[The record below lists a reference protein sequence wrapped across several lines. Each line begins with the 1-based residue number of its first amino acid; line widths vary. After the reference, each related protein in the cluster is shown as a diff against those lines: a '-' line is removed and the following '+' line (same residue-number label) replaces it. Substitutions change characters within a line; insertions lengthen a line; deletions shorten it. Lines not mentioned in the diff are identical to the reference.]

1 MNLLSLSLVF
11 LLLPFIILLILLT
24 VYQANIMRKFIHN
37 SEDEYKLLK
46 HSLQEISGKIELQQ
60 KLLNNLSI
68 KNDHLEKRLNSKES
82 IDLITKKT
90 AQSIDEV
97 TSLYKQ
103 GYEVKTIASKLHRGN
118 QEIELILKRFSEDRS
133 NWK

>member
-24 VYQANIMRKFIHN
+24 VYQINIMRKFIHN
-37 SEDEYKLLK
+37 FENRYELLK

-60 KLLNNLSI
+60 KLLNSLGI
-68 KNDHLEKRLNSKES
+68 KSDHLEKRLNNKES

-97 TSLYKQ
+97 ISLYKQ
-103 GYEVKTIASKLHRGN
+103 GYEVKAIAGKLHRGN
-118 QEIELILKRFSEDRS
+118 QEIELILKRFSEDRA
-133 NWK
+133 N

>member
-37 SEDEYKLLK
+37 SEYEYKLLK

>member
-24 VYQANIMRKFIHN
+24 VYQTNIMRKFIHN
-37 SEDEYKLLK
+37 FEDEYKLLK
-46 HSLQEISGKIELQQ
+46 HSLQEISGKMELQQ

-68 KNDHLEKRLNSKES
+68 KSDHLEKRLNNKES

-97 TSLYKQ
+97 ISLYKQ
-103 GYEVKTIASKLHRGN
+103 GYEVKAIASKLHRGN